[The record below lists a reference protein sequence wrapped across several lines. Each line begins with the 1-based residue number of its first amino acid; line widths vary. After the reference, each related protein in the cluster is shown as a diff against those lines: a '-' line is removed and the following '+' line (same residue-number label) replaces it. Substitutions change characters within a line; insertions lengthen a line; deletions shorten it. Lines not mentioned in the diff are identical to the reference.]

1 MSRTDLTITACVFR
15 NCRSGD
21 TSGSGGI
28 WSTLANTARSGGMAT

>member
-21 TSGSGGI
+21 TSGRGGML
-28 WSTLANTARSGGMAT
+28 SSLANTDRSGGMAS